1 VAPVVILPVRN
12 QTILTER
19 ISPIVPSLGT
29 CRPVGFSVLLKLL
42 FDHRQDLKLKHLAG
56 AIEKDRVG
64 NVSHDMYL
72 LDTLPLYNRRKFN
85 TSEKLSL
92 FVTDFFF
99 NLLDVLTLSAPSE
112 TGTRASI
119 TPVVGS
125 HCVVCAFT
133 THDSPDA
140 LRASRR
146 ALWAFALIG
155 HILV

>member
-1 VAPVVILPVRN
+1 M
-12 QTILTER
+12 
-19 ISPIVPSLGT
+19 
-29 CRPVGFSVLLKLL
+29 L
-42 FDHRQDLKLKHLAG
+42 FDHRQDLKLKDVTG
-56 AIEKDRVG
+56 VGVKDRG
-64 NVSHDMYL
+64 RNVSHNMYL
-72 LDTLPLYNRRKFN
+72 LDTHPLYNRRKFN
-85 TSEKLSL
+85 TREKLSL

-99 NLLDVLTLSAPSE
+99 NLLDVLTLSAPAN

-133 THDSPDA
+133 TYDSPDA

-146 ALWAFALIG
+146 ALWAFTLIG